1 MITALLTLRSKQ
13 IHTEE
18 TVSGDKEDGGGGPV
32 RKTPKRDTFL
42 EVSLEN

>member
-18 TVSGDKEDGGGGPV
+18 TVSGDKEDGGGPV